1 LEGFTR
7 ASEVT
12 TQMQAEF
19 AIEVSNLTK
28 KYGDLVAV
36 DHINFQVRK
45 SEIFGF
51 LGPNGAG
58 KTTTI
63 RMLTGISIPTE
74 GTAAIMG
81 YDIRRQPIEAKEQ
94 MGIVPDISNVY
105 NELSAWDN
113 LIFTGKLYV
122 MPKGFRDSRAE
133 ELLKMFGL
141 YERRGEKV
149 QGFSRGMKRRICI
162 TMALMNRS
170 SVLFLDEPTSGL
182 DVQSVLIIRDLIR
195 KLNQEGL
202 TIFVTTHNIEEASQI
217 CDRVA
222 IINHGKIAAIDTPER
237 LKRTVESLQ
246 SIEVAFEVPP
256 LDALK
261 GLGELPYVGEVVK
274 EGDKF
279 RLFTDDP
286 SSVLASVWNYA
297 QSNELKLITVNTL
310 GPSLEDVFVKL
321 TGIRPATEGE
331 GGRMGRGRG
340 QSQGQGMGQRRGS

>member
-1 LEGFTR
+1 MDL
-7 ASEVT
+7 
-12 TQMQAEF
+12 
-19 AIEVSNLTK
+19 AIEVRNLTK
-28 KYGDLVAV
+28 HYGDLVAV
-36 DHINFQVRK
+36 DHVSFEVERG
-45 SEIFGF
+45 EIFGF

-113 LIFTGKLYV
+113 LIFTGKLYDV
-122 MPKGFRDSRAE
+122 SKTFRESRAE

-141 YERRGEKV
+141 YERRHEDV

-162 TMALMNRS
+162 AMALMNQSRI
-170 SVLFLDEPTSGL
+170 LFLDEPTSGL

-195 KLNQEGL
+195 KLNQDGL
-202 TIFVTTHNIEEASQI
+202 TIFVTTHNIEEASQM

-222 IINHGKIAAIDTPER
+222 IINRGKIAAIDTPEK

-246 SIEVAFEVPP
+246 SVEIAFEATPV
-256 LDALK
+256 DVLK
-261 GLGELPYVGEVVK
+261 GLGELPNVSEVVK

-286 SSVLASVWNYA
+286 SSVLASTWKYA
-297 QSNELKLITVNTL
+297 QSNSLKLITVNTL

-321 TGIRPATEGE
+321 TGIRPATEGNE
-331 GGRMGRGRG
+331 GGGRMGRGRG
-340 QSQGQGMGQRRGS
+340 QGQGQGMGQRRGGQ